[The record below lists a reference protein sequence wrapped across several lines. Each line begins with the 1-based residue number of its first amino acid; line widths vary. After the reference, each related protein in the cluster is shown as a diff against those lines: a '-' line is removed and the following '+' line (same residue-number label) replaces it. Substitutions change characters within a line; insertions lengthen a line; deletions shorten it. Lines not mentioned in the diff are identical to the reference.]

1 MVVFPPPEGPTRAM
15 DLPAG
20 MEKETWLKNR
30 LAAVI
35 AEAYVLIGNMALYIC
50 KGLRVRRILDLRF
63 CFHDCQEALEAGKAL
78 LEHFR
83 KLHQDLDGAD
93 ENSDVEGVHGQVC
106 WLHLPDGDKVSSGHQ
121 DGQIHHALEKQGA
134 CVEFSHGPV
143 VIVPG
148 SGRNSRCSFRTFS
161 VRSLHWQRTGPHGSR
176 TGYPGD
182 WR

>member
-1 MVVFPPPEGPTRAM
+1 
-15 DLPAG
+15 
-20 MEKETWLKNR
+20 
-30 LAAVI
+30 
-35 AEAYVLIGNMALYIC
+35 MALYIC
-50 KGLRVRRILDLRF
+50 KGLRVRRILDLRL

-93 ENSDVEGVHGQVC
+93 ENADVEGVHGQVC
-106 WLHLPDGDKVSSGHQ
+106 RLHLPDGDKVSSGHQ

-148 SGRNSRCSFRTFS
+148 ADEVLVAPSELFPFDLFVGKGLDHTDPGQGI
-161 VRSLHWQRTGPHGSR
+161 LETGVDVADLSPVVHEGLMHPGVLAAAEKHHKKDHHGQQESQL
-176 TGYPGD
+176 PID
-182 WR
+182 QE